1 MNITIINYIVIKL
14 NLIPLKDDINDYLLS
29 SEILDFDNKIVSK
42 KASELS
48 KGLND
53 IQKAK
58 SLYDFVRDKI
68 DHSSDIY
75 NNEITF
81 KASDVLNKG
90 HGICF
95 AKSHLLAALL
105 RCEKIPAGFCYQKV
119 FIGSEKILHGLN
131 GVFLNE
137 KWFRLDARG
146 NVGGI
151 NANFSINEE
160 KLAYKIKNEFDGV
173 DYPHVYSKPI
183 PEIIKILKNY
193 SALDEVINQILYQL

>member
-1 MNITIINYIVIKL
+1 VIKL
-14 NLIPLKDDINDYLLS
+14 NLIPLKDDINEYLLS

-58 SLYDFVRDKI
+58 SLYEFVRDKI

-75 NNEITF
+75 NNEISF

-160 KLAYKIKNEFDGV
+160 KLAYNIKNEFDGV
-173 DYPHVYSKPI
+173 DYPHVHSKPI

-193 SALDEVINQILYQL
+193 SALDEAINQILYQL

>member
-1 MNITIINYIVIKL
+1 M
-14 NLIPLKDDINDYLLS
+14 NLIPLKDDINEYLLS

-58 SLYDFVRDKI
+58 SLYEFVRDKI

-75 NNEITF
+75 NNEISF

-160 KLAYKIKNEFDGV
+160 KLAYNIKNEFDGV
-173 DYPHVYSKPI
+173 DYPHVHSKPI
-183 PEIIKILKNY
+183 PEIIKIRFCRNPFF
-193 SALDEVINQILYQL
+193 S

>member
-1 MNITIINYIVIKL
+1 MKL
-14 NLIPLKDDINDYLLS
+14 TPLKDDINEYLLS

-53 IQKAK
+53 IQKVK
-58 SLYDFVRDKI
+58 SLYEFVRDKI

-75 NNEITF
+75 NNEISF

-160 KLAYKIKNEFDGV
+160 KLAYNIKNEFDGV
-173 DYPHVYSKPI
+173 DYPHVHSKPI

-193 SALDEVINQILYQL
+193 SALDEAINQILYQL

>member
-1 MNITIINYIVIKL
+1 M
-14 NLIPLKDDINDYLLS
+14 NLIPLKDDINEYLLS

-53 IQKAK
+53 IQKVK
-58 SLYDFVRDKI
+58 SLYEFVRDKI

-75 NNEITF
+75 NNEISF

-105 RCEKIPAGFCYQKV
+105 RCEKIPTGFCYQKV

-131 GVFLNE
+131 GLFLNE

-173 DYPHVYSKPI
+173 DYPYVHSKPI
-183 PEIIKILKNY
+183 PEIIKIFKNY
-193 SALDEVINQILYQL
+193 SALDEAINQILHQL